1 MRKIVSHF
9 KLFFLS
15 STILILA
22 GCGAGHKAPVVDL
35 AQTPPVS
42 APSNLPQK
50 LVILLPQQGDF
61 SAAGKTV
68 QDGFNAAYQQASGA
82 ANIKVTILDSENYPT
97 PAQAYQAA
105 QDAQPGLIVGP
116 LTKPAVNALSLQA
129 GLPVKTLALNQAD
142 PNAVAPLNLFQFSLS
157 PQADAQQVAQ
167 KMLQE
172 NLQKVIVVAPTGDWG
187 QGISES
193 FGQTYL
199 AGQGQ
204 IVDSVSYDPNGDVA
218 ADVQKMMQVH
228 GSDDFKGA
236 AIFLVSTAKNSA
248 AAVAAVK
255 PLNLPIYT
263 LPIIYSGSNETVLEG
278 LHFAASPLMLD
289 PQNPVRVAFMKANP
303 NATQQDLNLYGF
315 GMDAFLL
322 AQYALKT
329 GGFESLALQGNSGYL
344 TMDTTG
350 VVRRELTWAT
360 VVGGKLV
367 PDNVKHN

>member
-1 MRKIVSHF
+1 M
-9 KLFFLS
+9 LTL
-15 STILILA
+15 T
-22 GCGAGHKAPVVDL
+22 GCGTGHKAPVVDL
-35 AQTPPVS
+35 AQTPAIS
-42 APSNLPQK
+42 APSNLPQN
-50 LVILLPQQGDF
+50 LAVLLPLQGDF
-61 SAAGKTV
+61 ASAGKTV

-82 ANIKVTILDSENYPT
+82 TNIKVSVLDSESYST

-105 QDAQPGLIVGP
+105 QDLQPGLIVGP
-116 LTKPAVNALSLQA
+116 LIKPAVNALSLQA

-142 PNAVAPLNLFQFSLS
+142 PNMVAPLNLFQFSLS

-172 NLQKVIVVAPTGDWG
+172 NIQKAVVIASAGDWG
-187 QGISES
+187 QGIAES

-204 IVDSVSYDPNGDVA
+204 IIDSISYDPNGDVA
-218 ADVQKMMQVH
+218 TDVQKMTQAH
-228 GSDDFKGA
+228 GADDFKGA
-236 AIFLVSTAKNSA
+236 AIFLVSTAKSSA
-248 AAVAAVK
+248 SVVAAVK
-255 PLNLPIYT
+255 PLSLPIYT

-303 NATQQDLNLYGF
+303 TATQQDLNLYGF
-315 GMDAFLL
+315 GMDTFLL
-322 AQYALKT
+322 AQYVLKT

-350 VVRRELTWAT
+350 IVRRELTWST
-360 VVGGKLV
+360 IVNGKLV
-367 PDNVKHN
+367 ADNVKHN